1 MLEPM
6 TRSRL
11 ILLAVV
17 VAAGAQL
24 GCDDDDDL
32 VGPGLPVSVYTRNL
46 YLGSDLTPLI
56 GAGSPE
62 AIPAEAAKI
71 WANIQASDFPER
83 AKVLAAD
90 IVDAAPDLVAL
101 QEVSL
106 YRQQVPSDISPGN
119 TAPNAE
125 EVVLDFLALLMT
137 EIDARG
143 GGYRV
148 VGEAINADAEL
159 PVAADDQGGV
169 YDLRLTDRDVILARD
184 TAQTGYFNVDH
195 FATAFEFP
203 VGGAQGVL
211 LKTIRS
217 VSWVDAD
224 VGGARFTFANTHL
237 EIQSL
242 EIPTQIGQAVE
253 MMNTL
258 QGVGGPMLLLGDFNS
273 DPGEASYL
281 LTETRFDDVWPE
293 ARGADPGFTCCQAGD
308 LMNPDSAAA
317 NRIDLVWHLGRF
329 RVNQA
334 EVRGSD
340 PATGRTPSGLW
351 ASDHFGVSAHVELV
365 P

>member
-11 ILLAVV
+11 ILLALVV
-17 VAAGAQL
+17 TSAGQL
-24 GCDDDDDL
+24 GCDDDDL
-32 VGPGLPVSVYTRNL
+32 VGPGLPISVYTRNL

-56 GAGSPE
+56 AVSGPE
-62 AIPAEAAKI
+62 EIPTAAAAI

-83 AKVLAAD
+83 AKILADD
-90 IVDAAPDLVAL
+90 IVSAAPDLVAL
-101 QEVSL
+101 QEVTL
-106 YRQQVPSDISPGN
+106 YRRQVPSDIAPGN

-159 PVAADDQGGV
+159 PVADDQGGI

-195 FATAFEFP
+195 FAAALRFP
-203 VGGAQGVL
+203 VGGADGVTL
-211 LKTIRS
+211 ETVRS
-217 VSWVDAD
+217 VSWVDAE

-237 EIQSL
+237 EIQSPL
-242 EIPTQIGQAVE
+242 TTSIQIGQAVE

-258 QGVGGPMLLLGDFNS
+258 QAVAGPILLLGDLNS
-273 DPGEASYL
+273 APGETSYVL
-281 LTETRFDDVWPE
+281 VDSRFDDAWPA
-293 ARGADPGFTCCQAGD
+293 ARGAEAGFTCCQAGD
-308 LMNPDSAAA
+308 LLNPESTTV
-317 NRIDLVWHLGRF
+317 NRIDLIWHLGRF
-329 RVNQA
+329 RVSQA
-334 EVRGSD
+334 DVRGSD

-351 ASDHFGVSAHVELV
+351 ASDHLGVSAHVELV

>member
-17 VAAGAQL
+17 VTAGAQL

-62 AIPAEAAKI
+62 GIPGEAAKI

-90 IVDAAPDLVAL
+90 IVEAAPDLVAL

-119 TAPNAE
+119 TAANAE
-125 EVVLDFLALLMT
+125 EVVLDFLALLMA

-159 PVAADDQGGV
+159 PVADAQGGV

-184 TAQTGYFNVDH
+184 TTQTGYFDVDH
-195 FATAFEFP
+195 VRDGVRVPRRRPRRRAAEDHPQRQLGRRRCRRRALHVREHAPRDP
-203 VGGAQGVL
+203 VAGDPHPGRAGGRDDEYAAG
-211 LKTIRS
+211 R
-217 VSWVDAD
+217 
-224 VGGARFTFANTHL
+224 AR
-237 EIQSL
+237 
-242 EIPTQIGQAVE
+242 
-253 MMNTL
+253 
-258 QGVGGPMLLLGDFNS
+258 
-273 DPGEASYL
+273 
-281 LTETRFDDVWPE
+281 
-293 ARGADPGFTCCQAGD
+293 ADP
-308 LMNPDSAAA
+308 AA
-317 NRIDLVWHLGRF
+317 RRPQQ
-329 RVNQA
+329 RP
-334 EVRGSD
+334 R
-340 PATGRTPSGLW
+340 
-351 ASDHFGVSAHVELV
+351 
-365 P
+365 

>member
-6 TRSRL
+6 TTSRL

-24 GCDDDDDL
+24 GCDDDDL
-32 VGPGLPVSVYTRNL
+32 VGPGLPISVYTRNL

-56 GAGSPE
+56 GVGSP
-62 AIPAEAAKI
+62 ADIPTATAPI
-71 WANIQASDFPER
+71 WANVQASNFPER

-90 IVDAAPDLVAL
+90 IVAAAPDLVAL
-101 QEVSL
+101 QEVTL
-106 YRQQVPSDISPGN
+106 YRQQMPGDIASGSIE
-119 TAPNAE
+119 PNAE
-125 EVVLDFLALLMT
+125 EVVLDFLALLMA

-159 PVAADDQGGV
+159 PVDDGQGGI

-184 TAQTGYFNVDH
+184 TAYTGTFNVH
-195 FATAFEFP
+195 HYATAFAFD
-203 VGGAQGVL
+203 VGGSAGVP

-224 VGGARFTFANTHL
+224 VGGAHFTFANTHL

-242 EIPTQIGQAVE
+242 ELVTQVPQAIE
-253 MMNTL
+253 MLNTL
-258 QGVGGPMLLLGDFNS
+258 QHVPGPMLLLGDLNS
-273 DPGEASYL
+273 DPGEASYAL
-281 LTETRFDDVWPE
+281 VDARFDDAWPE
-293 ARGADPGFTCCQAGD
+293 VQPSEVGFTCCQAGD
-308 LMNPDSAAA
+308 LRNADSTAA

-329 RVNQA
+329 RVTEA
-334 EVRGSD
+334 EVRGAD
-340 PATGRTPSGLW
+340 PATGRTPEGLW

>member
-6 TRSRL
+6 TRTRL
-11 ILLAVV
+11 ILLSVV

-24 GCDDDDDL
+24 GCDDDDL
-32 VGPGLPVSVYTRNL
+32 VGPGLPIAVYTRNL

-56 GAGSPE
+56 AVGAPE
-62 AIPAEAAKI
+62 EIPPAAAAI
-71 WANIQASDFPER
+71 WATIQASNFPER
-83 AKVLAAD
+83 AKILADD
-90 IVDAAPDLVAL
+90 IVAAAPDLVAL
-101 QEVSL
+101 QEVTL
-106 YRQQVPSDISPGN
+106 YRQQIPSDIAPGN
-119 TAPNAE
+119 TAANAE

-143 GGYRV
+143 GGYRI

-159 PVAADDQGGV
+159 PVADGQGGL

-195 FATAFEFP
+195 FTAAFKFP
-203 VGGAQGVL
+203 VGGTDGVPL
-211 LKTIRS
+211 ETIRS

-242 EIPTQIGQAVE
+242 ELAVQVPQAVE

-258 QGVGGPMLLLGDFNS
+258 QGVSGPILLLGDLNS
-273 DPGEASYL
+273 GPGDASYI
-281 LTETRFDDVWPE
+281 LTDTRFDDAWPE
-293 ARGADPGFTCCQAGD
+293 ARGSDAGFTCCQAGD
-308 LMNPDSAAA
+308 LLNPDSAAA
-317 NRIDLVWHLGRF
+317 NRIDLIWHLGRF

-334 EVRGSD
+334 ELRGSD
-340 PATGRTPSGLW
+340 PATGRTPAGLW
-351 ASDHFGVSAHVELV
+351 ASDHLGVSAHVELV

>member
-1 MLEPM
+1 M

-11 ILLAVV
+11 ILVAAVIT
-17 VAAGAQL
+17 AGAQL
-24 GCDDDDDL
+24 GCDDDDDDL

-62 AIPAEAAKI
+62 GIPAEAAQI
-71 WANIQASDFPER
+71 WLNIQASDFPER

-90 IVDAAPDLVAL
+90 IVEATPDLVAL

-119 TAPNAE
+119 FAPNAE
-125 EVVLDFLALLMT
+125 EVVLDFLALLMA

-143 GGYRV
+143 GGYRI

-159 PVAADDQGGV
+159 PVADGQGGV

-195 FATAFEFP
+195 FDTAFTFP
-203 VGGAQGVL
+203 VGGADGVTL
-211 LKTIRS
+211 RTIRS
-217 VSWVDAD
+217 VSWVDVD
-224 VGGARFTFANTHL
+224 VGGALFTFANTHL

-242 EIPTQIGQAVE
+242 ETVQVGQAVE
-253 MMNTL
+253 MLNTL
-258 QGVGGPMLLLGDFNS
+258 QAVPGPILLLGDLNS
-273 DPGEASYL
+273 DPGEASYG
-281 LTETRFDDVWPE
+281 LTDTRFDDAWSE
-293 ARGADPGFTCCQAGD
+293 ANGTVAGFTCCQDGN
-308 LMNPDSAAA
+308 LMNPDSTAA
-317 NRIDLVWHLGRF
+317 NRIDLIWHLGRF
-329 RVNQA
+329 RVTQA

-340 PATGRTPSGLW
+340 PATGRTPAGLW
-351 ASDHFGVSAHVELV
+351 ASDHFGVLAHVELV

>member
-17 VAAGAQL
+17 VTAGGQL
-24 GCDDDDDL
+24 GCDDDDL
-32 VGPGLPVSVYTRNL
+32 VGPGLPVAVYTRNL

-56 GAGSPE
+56 LVGSAAE
-62 AIPAEAAKI
+62 IPTAAAAI
-71 WANIQASDFPER
+71 WANIEASDFPER
-83 AKVLAAD
+83 AKILAED
-90 IVDAAPDLVAL
+90 IVAAAPDMVAL
-101 QEVSL
+101 QEVTL
-106 YRQQVPSDISPGN
+106 YRRQVPSDIVSG
-119 TAPNAE
+119 TTEPNAD

-148 VGEAINADAEL
+148 VGEATNADAEL
-159 PVAADDQGGV
+159 PVADAEGGI

-184 TAQTGYFNVDH
+184 TAQSGYFNVDH
-195 FATAFEFP
+195 FDAAFEFP
-203 VGGAQGVL
+203 VGGGDGVK
-211 LKTIRS
+211 LKTVRS

-237 EIQSL
+237 EIQSVL
-242 EIPTQIGQAVE
+242 TTTIQVGQAVE

-258 QGVGGPMLLLGDFNS
+258 RAIPGPILLLGDLNS
-273 DPGEASYL
+273 APGETSYVL
-281 LTETRFDDVWPE
+281 VDSRFDDAWPA
-293 ARGADPGFTCCQAGD
+293 ARGTETGFTCCQAGD
-308 LMNPDSAAA
+308 LLNPDSTAVS
-317 NRIDLVWHLGRF
+317 RIDLIWQLGRF

-340 PATGRTPSGLW
+340 PAMGRTPSGLW
-351 ASDHFGVSAHVELV
+351 ASDHLGVSAHVELV

>member
-6 TRSRL
+6 ARSQL

-17 VAAGAQL
+17 VTAGGQL
-24 GCDDDDDL
+24 GCDDDDL
-32 VGPGLPVSVYTRNL
+32 VGPGLPISVYTRNL
-46 YLGSDLTPLI
+46 YLGSDLTSLL

-62 AIPAEAAKI
+62 GIPAEAAKI

-83 AKVLAAD
+83 AKILAED
-90 IVDAAPDLVAL
+90 IVAAAPDLVAL
-101 QEVSL
+101 QEVTL
-106 YRQQVPSDISPGN
+106 YRRQVPSDIAPGN

-143 GGYRV
+143 GGYRI
-148 VGEAINADAEL
+148 VGEALNADAEL
-159 PVAADDQGGV
+159 PVADDQGGV

-195 FATAFEFP
+195 FAAAFKFP
-203 VGGAQGVL
+203 VGGADGVQL
-211 LKTIRS
+211 ETIRS

-242 EIPTQIGQAVE
+242 ELAVQVPQAVE
-253 MMNTL
+253 MMNSL
-258 QGVGGPMLLLGDFNS
+258 QGVAGPILLLGDLNS
-273 DPGEASYL
+273 DPGEASYAL
-281 LTETRFDDVWPE
+281 VDTRFDDAWPE
-293 ARGADPGFTCCQAGD
+293 ARGTEAGFTCCQAGD
-308 LMNPDSAAA
+308 LLNPDSTAA
-317 NRIDLVWHLGRF
+317 NRIDLIWHLGRF
-329 RVNQA
+329 RTTQA
-334 EVRGSD
+334 EVRGAD
-340 PATGRTPSGLW
+340 PAIGRTPAGLW